1 LKRSTV
7 YSLGIITAG
16 VVLVGVIVYIFAGG
30 ATRNPLGNN
39 NGGLSANQSRISFET
54 LTSDGSPA
62 QGDPSAPITLVEFG
76 DFQCEFCARFA
87 KETEPQIY
95 QNYIKTGK
103 VNMVFKH
110 LVHYGSDSDLAA
122 SASQCA
128 NDQDKFWDYYHI
140 LYTDQDSFMLS
151 HDTSSALKNLASKI
165 DGLDLQKFD
174 SCVDGGAYKDIAKKD
189 TKLADALGFRDTPT
203 FLIVKSDGS
212 SPQTLV
218 GAYPFATF
226 KGLLDKEIGDV

>member
-1 LKRSTV
+1 MKRSGV
-7 YSLGIITAG
+7 YSLGITISNAN
-16 VVLVGVIVYIFAGG
+16 FA
-30 ATRNPLGNN
+30 RDLQRK
-39 NGGLSANQSRISFET
+39 QSLRSIRIISN
-54 LTSDGSPA
+54 L
-62 QGDPSAPITLVEFG
+62 
-76 DFQCEFCARFA
+76 AR
-87 KETEPQIY
+87 I
-95 QNYIKTGK
+95 
-103 VNMVFKH
+103 FKH

-151 HDTSSALKNLASKI
+151 HDTSSAVKNLASKI
-165 DGLDLQKFD
+165 DGLGLQKFD
-174 SCVDGGAYKDIAKKD
+174 SCMDGGAYKDIAKKD

-203 FLIVKSDGS
+203 FLIVKSDAS